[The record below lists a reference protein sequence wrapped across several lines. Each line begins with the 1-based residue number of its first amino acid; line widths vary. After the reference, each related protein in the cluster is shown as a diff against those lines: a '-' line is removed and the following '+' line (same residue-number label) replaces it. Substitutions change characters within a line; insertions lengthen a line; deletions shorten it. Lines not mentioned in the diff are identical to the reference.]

1 MVVEL
6 FCSTFY
12 FLKNTFDKVA
22 FAEGFISEVNAEFE
36 EARLQPRRSVDEKL
50 GVPDIMFLV
59 EFAEEHFGHGGISRR
74 IEPNVEDLVRF
85 GVHGCIQPESFTFD
99 LDDGLIESDF
109 VRRSSGLWLEAGF
122 LNPGCESWI
131 LRV

>member
-1 MVVEL
+1 MIIEL
-6 FCSTFY
+6 IRPTFY
-12 FLKNTFDKVA
+12 LLKDTFNGVSFTERFVA
-22 FAEGFISEVNAEFE
+22 EVDAKFE

-59 EFAEEHFGHGGISRR
+59 EFAEEHFGHGGNSRR

-99 LDDGLIESDF
+99 LDDGLIECDF